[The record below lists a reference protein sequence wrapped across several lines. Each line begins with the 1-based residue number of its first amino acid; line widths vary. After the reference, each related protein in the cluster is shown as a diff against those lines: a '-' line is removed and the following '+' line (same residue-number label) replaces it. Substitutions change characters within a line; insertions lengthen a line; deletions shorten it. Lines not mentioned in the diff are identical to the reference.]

1 MKVVNI
7 VPGFGG
13 TFYCGN
19 CLRDSAYVK
28 SLRAAGHEAITLP
41 MYMPLSS
48 TDFAHERE
56 VPVFYGAVN
65 VYLEQ
70 KFSLFRGS
78 PKWLHSLLNS
88 NFILRYAAKK
98 SGSTRATG
106 LEAMTISMLQGSE
119 GRQAAELEELI
130 HFLKHHEKPDVV
142 HLSNALLLG
151 LAKRIREELKIPVVC
166 SLQDEDVW
174 VDAMDEPYRSQ
185 VWALMGQKAADVD
198 ALIAVSNYFA
208 GRITARMEIPGEK
221 LFVVHLGVDP
231 SRYAVREPN
240 LDVPTI
246 GYLSRLNHEN
256 GFGILIDAFILLK
269 QTPTCSHA
277 RLKVTGG
284 QTANDERFINVQVR
298 KLKERGYGNDIEFVE
313 DFRTEMLGGFFDGLT
328 LLSVPVIDGE
338 AFGLYQLESL
348 ASGIPLVQP
357 NVGAFSEIIQ
367 ATGGGVTYS
376 PNTPEALAAKWAEV
390 LSNPEGITRM
400 SRHGRDSIDN
410 MYSTNGLIDR
420 MVEVYSYAIENFKA

>member
-48 TDFAHERE
+48 TDFEHERE

-151 LAKRIREELKIPVVC
+151 LANRIREELKIPVVC

-185 VWALMGQKAADVD
+185 VWALMGQKAANVD
-198 ALIAVSNYFA
+198 ALIAVSDYFA
-208 GRITARMEIPGEK
+208 QKVKTKMNIPVEK
-221 LFVVHLGVDP
+221 LFVVHIGVDP
-231 SRYAVREPN
+231 AKYSVKVPN
-240 LDVPTI
+240 LIEPTI
-246 GYLSRLNHEN
+246 GYLSRMNHEN
-256 GFGILIDAFILLK
+256 GFGILIDAFIMLK
-269 QTPTCSHA
+269 RNPTYSRA

-284 QTANDERFINVQVR
+284 KTADDEKFIGLQMN
-298 KLKERGYGNDIEFVE
+298 KLKGMGFGNDIEFVE
-313 DFRTEMLGGFFDGLT
+313 DFRTEMLGAFFDGLT

-357 NVGAFSEIIQ
+357 NVGAFPEIIQ

-390 LSNPEGITRM
+390 LSNPEGIARM
-400 SRHGRDSIDN
+400 SRHGRDAIENKYNTSV
-410 MYSTNGLIDR
+410 LIDR